1 MLNKFKN
8 YDMHDDLEI
17 YQDKIKLLNFYSRTI
32 GHCNVNLLWNFRYK
46 IYEKKGIF
54 LRVVK
59 FNGNKPLRK
68 KYKVLM
74 GFIFFKGSP

>member
-32 GHCNVNLLWNFRYK
+32 GHCNVNLL
-46 IYEKKGIF
+46 
-54 LRVVK
+54 
-59 FNGNKPLRK
+59 
-68 KYKVLM
+68 
-74 GFIFFKGSP
+74 